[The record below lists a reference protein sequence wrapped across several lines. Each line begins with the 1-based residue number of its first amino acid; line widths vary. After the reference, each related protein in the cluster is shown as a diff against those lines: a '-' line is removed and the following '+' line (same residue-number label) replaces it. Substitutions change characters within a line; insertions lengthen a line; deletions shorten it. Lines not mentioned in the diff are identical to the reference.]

1 MSTDEE
7 SGVSEGVKITMFD
20 ITDRTDVK
28 RRINPLYWMICM
40 EQMQYTITNPFW
52 SISRKIGSGS
62 PATARMGKRTAC

>member
-20 ITDRTDVK
+20 ITDRADVK
-28 RRINPLYWMICM
+28 EESTLVLDDLYG
-40 EQMQYTITNPFW
+40 TNAAYDYK
-52 SISRKIGSGS
+52 SVLADQQKIGSGS

>member
-7 SGVSEGVKITMFD
+7 SGMSEGVKITMFD

-28 RRINPLYWMICM
+28 KNQPLYWMICM
-40 EQMQYTITNPFW
+40 EQMQHTITNPFLP
-52 SISRKIGSGS
+52 ISRKIGSGS

>member
-7 SGVSEGVKITMFD
+7 SGVSEGVKTTMFD

-28 RRINPLYWMICM
+28 EESTLVLDDLY
-40 EQMQYTITNPFW
+40 EQMQHTITNPFLP
-52 SISRKIGSGS
+52 ISRKIGSGS